1 VFVVGIGSSPA
12 ETHLRRLAQATGGA
26 CDFVAPGEAVE
37 PAVIR
42 MFARLRSPQVTDL
55 HLAWPAEVK
64 PLWVSPLL
72 ASVFDGDTVNVFALL
87 ERAPSGD
94 LQFLGKFAND
104 VIPRKIGHAT
114 LTPDLHTVGTL
125 SRLGAAARLQDDLN
139 EEWEDAISLAVD
151 YQLVTNETNFL
162 LIHARADHAKATEM
176 PELETVRQMVPAGWA
191 GNGTVNYRSHGNYF
205 ESRAT
210 PYISSHTPSLNNSAT
225 QYAVPAFCRQ
235 VPSMQPP
242 NRNAP
247 NNSLRSR
254 LDANLTPFE
263 LAGQLRTSP
272 MTVWPS
278 SYDGLKAWGIDQ
290 SVTDWLEY
298 AMASLTASEN
308 REQEVV
314 EAFLFLMSGRE
325 TYESLVQSQGLAT
338 AFSLILQRLWGMF
351 ASGATPAPADTSNQ
365 INALLVKAMTEAL
378 STMTNSTWPDSVFV
392 FE

>member
-1 VFVVGIGSSPA
+1 
-12 ETHLRRLAQATGGA
+12 
-26 CDFVAPGEAVE
+26 
-37 PAVIR
+37 
-42 MFARLRSPQVTDL
+42 
-55 HLAWPAEVK
+55 
-64 PLWVSPLL
+64 
-72 ASVFDGDTVNVFALL
+72 
-87 ERAPSGD
+87 
-94 LQFLGKFAND
+94 
-104 VIPRKIGHAT
+104 
-114 LTPDLHTVGTL
+114 
-125 SRLGAAARLQDDLN
+125 
-139 EEWEDAISLAVD
+139 
-151 YQLVTNETNFL
+151 
-162 LIHARADHAKATEM
+162 
-176 PELETVRQMVPAGWA
+176 
-191 GNGTVNYRSHGNYF
+191 
-205 ESRAT
+205 
-210 PYISSHTPSLNNSAT
+210 
-225 QYAVPAFCRQ
+225 
-235 VPSMQPP
+235 MQTP

-254 LDANLTPFE
+254 FDANLTPFE